1 MTIDL
6 DAIKARA
13 EAATEG
19 PWMYGQ
25 PADDCEETCAEW
37 MANTATDPDGPAT
50 GLWTAWT
57 TCTSCTGVLI
67 TSITGDGPTSRENAE
82 FIAHAR
88 EDVPMLV
95 AEVER
100 LRAERDRAR
109 ELAARLEEQVAA
121 ADDLAAKV
129 AEGEASDGYHTHRE
143 LYEYRMLYNALAV
156 AVDNRMMATAKPA
169 EIWAALRGEGACEG
183 SSLCPGGTH
192 TEGCYSLAWTDEE
205 RQQCTDAR
213 RRTPCTECARAA
225 LAEAHVA
232 EFERLRAVVT
242 RMEAL
247 ADWHETKADK
257 AMLFPGDGNVL
268 IADKAATVHRDAA
281 ARLRAALTEAGGE

>member
-1 MTIDL
+1 MTINL

-19 PWMYGQ
+19 PWRLDG
-25 PADDCEETCAEW
+25 PWWIDDPS
-37 MANTATDPDGPAT
+37 DPDCPAALAMVTGPGRVGIMVPERTDAND
-50 GLWTAWT
+50 A
-57 TCTSCTGVLI
+57 
-67 TSITGDGPTSRENAE
+67 DAE

-88 EDVPMLV
+88 TDVPALV

-100 LRAERDRAR
+100 LQAVVAR
-109 ELAARLEEQVAA
+109 VE
-121 ADDLAAKV
+121 
-129 AEGEASDGYHTHRE
+129 
-143 LYEYRMLYNALAV
+143 ALAV
-156 AVDNRMMATAKPA
+156 TVDNRMMATAKPA
-169 EIWAALRGEGACEG
+169 EIWAALRGEDACEG
-183 SSLCPGGTH
+183 SPFCPGDTH

-205 RQQCTDAR
+205 RQQCTDALCL
-213 RRTPCTECARAA
+213 TPCTECARAA
-225 LAEAHVA
+225 LAEAHVD

-247 ADWHETKADK
+247 ADWHETRADG

-268 IADKAATVHRDAA
+268 IATKAATVHRDAA